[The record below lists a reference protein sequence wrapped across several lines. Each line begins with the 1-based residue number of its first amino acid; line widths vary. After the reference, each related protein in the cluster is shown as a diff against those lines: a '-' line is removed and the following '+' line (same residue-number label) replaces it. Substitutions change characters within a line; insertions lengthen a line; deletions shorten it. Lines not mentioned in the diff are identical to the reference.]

1 MKRKTSNYRRYL
13 ELCDEGVKQCKF
25 KEDTQF
31 GPEYLILDRAS
42 ITYKGQEYKGYLTYN
57 TETDKFELFLMFQRF
72 RVHKES
78 LVEGNFSLVIQH
90 PELIVA
96 IVDMVLEKERE
107 NDGL

>member
-1 MKRKTSNYRRYL
+1 MKRKTSNYRRYI
-13 ELCDEGVKQCKF
+13 ELCDEDVKQSKF

-31 GPEYLILDRAS
+31 GPEYLILDRAI
-42 ITYKGQEYKGYLTYN
+42 ITYKGQDYKGYLTYN
-57 TETDKFELFLMFQRF
+57 TETDKFELFLMFQEF

-96 IVDMVLEKERE
+96 IVNMVLEKERRE
-107 NDGL
+107 